1 MSKSD
6 WKRGASES
14 RQQIELL
21 RARWPKAFPAKGH
34 EVRPLANAAPA
45 IAEALGWSQRLRASG
60 VLSPW
65 VLREA
70 YCRAVLA
77 HAMRINLDGSES
89 ELTVEDDARAM
100 ATARLALLAARK
112 AQEPERKAQE
122 AERKARAAAAKP
134 PPPAPLPEPEPAPP
148 VAPEPAPEPPRA
160 RKILT
165 LGASAKEALLKRG
178 LGTTEVVTTIQR
190 RAR

>member
-1 MSKSD
+1 
-6 WKRGASES
+6 
-14 RQQIELL
+14 
-21 RARWPKAFPAKGH
+21 
-34 EVRPLANAAPA
+34 
-45 IAEALGWSQRLRASG
+45 
-60 VLSPW
+60 PW

-89 ELTVEDDARAM
+89 ELTVDNEARAM
-100 ATARLALLAARK
+100 ATARLALIAARK
-112 AQEPERKAQE
+112 AQEP
-122 AERKARAAAAKP
+122 ERKARAAAAKP
-134 PPPAPLPEPEPAPP
+134 PPPAPLPEPEHAPP

-165 LGASAKEALLKRG
+165 LGASAKETLLKRG